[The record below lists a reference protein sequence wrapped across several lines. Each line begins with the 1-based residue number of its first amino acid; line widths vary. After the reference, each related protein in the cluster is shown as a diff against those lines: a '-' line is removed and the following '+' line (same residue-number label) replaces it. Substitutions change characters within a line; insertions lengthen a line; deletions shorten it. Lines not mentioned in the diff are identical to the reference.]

1 MSNNE
6 FNIQS
11 STEKPV
17 DKNDSSNKLDGSEN
31 EVWQQIEKSGSVTS
45 SQGKH
50 CIHCLT
56 IIGQI
61 EGHGVLPD
69 DAKTTKYE
77 HVIPQLV
84 AVQQDPEIEGLM
96 IILNTVGGDV
106 EAGLA
111 IAEMVAGMSKP
122 TVSLVLG
129 GGHSIG
135 VPLAVSAKCSFIVP
149 SATMTVHPV
158 RTTGLVLG
166 VEQTLNYF
174 ERMQKRITDFVV
186 KNSNI
191 TEQRFSRLMLNTDEL
206 ATDIGSVLDGKMAV
220 ECGLIDHIGSLS
232 DVINKL
238 YEMIEQA

>member
-1 MSNNE
+1 MLSQNNNDTKQE
-6 FNIQS
+6 K
-11 STEKPV
+11 STE
-17 DKNDSSNKLDGSEN
+17 SSS
-31 EVWQQIEKSGSVTS
+31 VWEQIENSGSVTPDK
-45 SQGKH
+45 GKH

-56 IIGQI
+56 VIGQI
-61 EGHGVLPD
+61 EGHGVLPSD
-69 DAKTTKYE
+69 TKTTKYE

-84 AVQQDPEIEGLM
+84 AVEEDPKIEGMM
-96 IILNTVGGDV
+96 IVLNTVGGDV

-111 IAEMVAGMSKP
+111 LAELISGMSKP

-174 ERMQKRITDFVV
+174 ERMQNRITDFVV

-191 TEQRFSRLMLNTDEL
+191 TPEKFESLMLNTDEL
-206 ATDIGSVLDGKMAV
+206 ATDMGSVLDGEMAV
-220 ECGLIDHIGSLS
+220 ECGLIDRIGSLS
-232 DVINKL
+232 DVIGEL
-238 YEMIEQA
+238 YKMIEEA